1 MWAMHI
7 ESYRKVN
14 SLSYYYVKYCPLQ
27 EGWAPLHS
35 AALNGNLHIVRELT
49 EKMNADVLA
58 QKPV

>member
-7 ESYRKVN
+7 ESYGKVN
-14 SLSYYYVKYCPLQ
+14 SSCYHYVKYCPLQ
-27 EGWAPLHS
+27 KGWVPLHS